1 MTSGGIE
8 RPFHLRGLDRMTL
21 VEMLSKMSPFGTIIL
36 PHSIRSQELLS
47 LLTHNSKIKS
57 CTIQLIVMSCS
68 EGINVIS
75 SCLLLAL

>member
-1 MTSGGIE
+1 MTSGGTE
-8 RPFHLRGLDRMTL
+8 NPFHLRGLDRMTL
-21 VEMLSKMSPFGTIIL
+21 VEMLPKTSAFGITIL
-36 PHSIRSQELLS
+36 PDSIRSQELLS